1 MTSDLGTIAKRAI
14 AALDLTNLNDDCT
27 PEDIRTLCARAQ
39 TPYGPTAAICIW
51 PRFVAQA
58 VPLLRGTGVRIATVI
73 DFPTGE
79 EPSEAVRE
87 ATEAA
92 VADGA
97 QEIDMVIPYRQ
108 LIEGHPEEVPSSV
121 ARVKVAAGTARVKAI
136 LETGVLG
143 DAALIRQAADL
154 SIAGG
159 ADFIKTSTG
168 KVPINATP
176 EAARV
181 MLEAIA
187 AADHPVGFKPAGGV
201 RTIEDAQI
209 YLDLCDDIMGPDW
222 ATPQRF
228 RIGASGV
235 LDSLI
240 ATLEGREEDGAGT
253 EGY

>member
-1 MTSDLGTIAKRAI
+1 MTSDLRTTAKRAL
-14 AALDLTNLNDDCT
+14 AALDLTNLSDDCT
-27 PEDIRTLCARAQ
+27 AEDIRDLCARAQ
-39 TPYGPTAAICIW
+39 TPHGNTAAICIW

-58 VPLLRGTGVRIATVI
+58 VPLLRGTGIRIATVI
-73 DFPTGE
+73 DFPTGDE
-79 EPSEAVRE
+79 SSEAVRE

-97 QEIDMVIPYRQ
+97 QEIDMVVPYRQ

-121 ARVKVAAGTARVKAI
+121 ARVKAAAGAARVKAI

-143 DAALIRQAADL
+143 DAALIREASELA
-154 SIAGG
+154 IAGG
-159 ADFIKTSTG
+159 ADFLKTSTG

-181 MLEAIA
+181 MLEVIA

-201 RTIEDAQI
+201 RTVADAQI

-222 ATPQRF
+222 ATPRHF
-228 RIGASGV
+228 RIGASSV
-235 LDSLI
+235 LDALI
-240 ATLEGREEDGAGT
+240 ATLEGRDEDGLAAG
-253 EGY
+253 GY

>member
-143 DAALIRQAADL
+143 DAALIRQDPDL
-154 SIAGG
+154 
-159 ADFIKTSTG
+159 
-168 KVPINATP
+168 
-176 EAARV
+176 
-181 MLEAIA
+181 
-187 AADHPVGFKPAGGV
+187 
-201 RTIEDAQI
+201 
-209 YLDLCDDIMGPDW
+209 
-222 ATPQRF
+222 
-228 RIGASGV
+228 
-235 LDSLI
+235 
-240 ATLEGREEDGAGT
+240 
-253 EGY
+253 

>member
-1 MTSDLGTIAKRAI
+1 MTSDLGNIAKRAI

-27 PEDIRTLCARAQ
+27 ADDIRALCDRAQ
-39 TPYGPTAAICIW
+39 TPFGPTAAICIW

-58 VPLLRGTGVRIATVI
+58 RPLLRGTGIRIATVI

-79 EPSEAVRE
+79 EPAEAVRE

-121 ARVKVAAGTARVKAI
+121 ARVKAAAGTARVKAI

-143 DAALIRQAADL
+143 DADLIRQAADL
-154 SIAGG
+154 AIAGG

-181 MLEAIA
+181 MLEEIA

-201 RTIEDAQI
+201 RTVEDAQI
-209 YLDLCDDIMGPDW
+209 YLDLCDEIMGPDW
-222 ATPQRF
+222 ATPQHF

-235 LDSLI
+235 LDSLV
-240 ATLEGREEDGAGT
+240 ATLEGREEDEAAA